1 MALALEQNV
10 PNPFNP
16 STTIQFRV
24 PDAGFVKLAIYG
36 IDGQLVRSLVA
47 RHVEAGVHEA
57 VWDGRDDAGRA
68 VASGVYV
75 YRLTSDRGVIS
86 RRMVLAR

>member
-1 MALALEQNV
+1 
-10 PNPFNP
+10 

-24 PDAGFVKLAIYG
+24 PDAGFVSVAIYG
-36 IDGQLVRSLVA
+36 IDGQLVRSLVN
-47 RHVEAGVHEA
+47 RSVEAGPHEV
-57 VWDGRDDAGRA
+57 VWDGRDNAGRA